1 MRKTKIVCTI
11 GPASESKEMLEKLV
25 QAGMNV
31 ARLNFSHGDF
41 EEHGARVKTI
51 REVSRESGKTVAIL
65 LDTKGPEIRTHT
77 VENGEISLSKDDEV
91 IVSMN
96 EVVGTPQKFSITYN
110 GLINDVEKGSTILLD
125 DGLIELEVIDINKK
139 HEEIRTKVRNPGIL
153 KNKKGVNVPGV
164 SVNLPGMTEKDAND
178 IKFGIEQEVDF
189 IAASFVRRA
198 SDVLEI
204 RQLLEENGGEH
215 IQIIPKIENQEG
227 VDNIDEILAV
237 SDGLMVA
244 RGDLGV
250 EIPAETVPLVQ
261 KRLIKKCNELG
272 KPVITATQMLDSMQ
286 RNPRPTRAEASDVA
300 NAIFDGTDAIM
311 LSGETAAGHYPVES
325 VQTMNAIA
333 TRVEKA
339 LNYQDLLKKRSQQIG
354 ATVTDAIGQSVVHT
368 SLNLNVNAILA
379 PTESGYTA
387 KMISK
392 YRPQA
397 QIIGVT
403 TDEKVL
409 RKLALVWGVHPVLGE
424 NVATIDEMLDMSV
437 RAARKSSNIENG
449 DVVVITAG
457 VPVGKSG
464 TTNLM
469 KVQVVG
475 ELLAKGQ
482 GIGRKSAFGKVVVA
496 KNAKELQEKITEGSI
511 VVTIGTDRD
520 MMDSLEK
527 ASAIITEEGG
537 LTSHGAVVGLSLG
550 IPVIV
555 GIENA
560 TELFKDG
567 QDVTVDG
574 NGGVIYKG
582 HASVL

>member
-1 MRKTKIVCTI
+1 
-11 GPASESKEMLEKLV
+11 
-25 QAGMNV
+25 
-31 ARLNFSHGDF
+31 
-41 EEHGARVKTI
+41 
-51 REVSRESGKTVAIL
+51 
-65 LDTKGPEIRTHT
+65 
-77 VENGEISLSKDDEV
+77 
-91 IVSMN
+91 
-96 EVVGTPQKFSITYN
+96 
-110 GLINDVEKGSTILLD
+110 
-125 DGLIELEVIDINKK
+125 
-139 HEEIRTKVRNPGIL
+139 
-153 KNKKGVNVPGV
+153 
-164 SVNLPGMTEKDAND
+164 
-178 IKFGIEQEVDF
+178 
-189 IAASFVRRA
+189 
-198 SDVLEI
+198 
-204 RQLLEENGGEH
+204 
-215 IQIIPKIENQEG
+215 
-227 VDNIDEILAV
+227 
-237 SDGLMVA
+237 
-244 RGDLGV
+244 
-250 EIPAETVPLVQ
+250 
-261 KRLIKKCNELG
+261 
-272 KPVITATQMLDSMQ
+272 MLDSMQ

-339 LNYQDLLKKRSQQIG
+339 LNYQELLKKRSQQVG

-437 RAARKSSNIENG
+437 RAARKSNNIENG

-527 ASAIITEEGG
+527 ASAIVTEEGG